1 MRTGGWTIYNS
12 GMTRIEA
19 GLSLAAVLLTIVG
32 AAFWIGSNMATREAM
47 DGNMREIRA
56 TMDGNM
62 REIRATMDGNMREIR
77 AYIVDHMDGHP
88 PGAD

>member
-1 MRTGGWTIYNS
+1 
-12 GMTRIEA
+12 MTRIEA
-19 GLSLAAVLLTIVG
+19 SLALAAVLLTIVG
-32 AAFWIGSNMATREAM
+32 AAFWTGSNMATREAM

-62 REIRATMDGNMREIR
+62 REIRV
-77 AYIVDHMDGHP
+77 YIVDHLDGHP